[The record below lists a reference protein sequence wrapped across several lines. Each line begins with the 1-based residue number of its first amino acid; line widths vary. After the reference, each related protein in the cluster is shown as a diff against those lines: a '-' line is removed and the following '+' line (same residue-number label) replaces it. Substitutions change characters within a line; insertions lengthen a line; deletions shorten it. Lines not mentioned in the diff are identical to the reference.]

1 MMGCPREISELARRR
16 LDERREQCHRRAAVV
31 RNAIAISAPKAL
43 EIEKEIAK
51 TSSMLAKAA
60 LSGGNVAEKVR
71 QIQVFN
77 LKKQQELTDV
87 LMHAGFEGN
96 ALSPSFYC
104 ERCKDTGI
112 IQTKICDCVK
122 KIERELLLERLGASA
137 SQDCTFQDFN
147 LDYYDKNPKNGFSP
161 YEKMSR
167 AFHMCQNFAESFSTA
182 SSSLLLTG
190 GAGLGKT
197 HLSLS
202 IAREVIDKG
211 FDVFYIPFLSLLTR
225 LEVSRFGRNETDYS
239 EYLITPL
246 NCELLILDDL
256 GSEFS
261 SPFGSSILYHIINNR
276 LLYKL
281 PTIINTNL
289 DHTEISRRYGERIGS
304 RLLGCYQVVLF
315 AGEDVRLQKMFKK

>member
-1 MMGCPREISELARRR
+1 MGCPREISDLARRR
-16 LDERREQCHRRAAVV
+16 LDERREQSHQHTAQV
-31 RNAIAISAPKAL
+31 RNAIAVRAPKAL

-60 LSGGNVAEKVR
+60 LSGGDVAEKVR
-71 QIQVFN
+71 QIRIFN

-87 LMHAGFEGN
+87 LMNAGFEGD

-104 ERCKDTGI
+104 QRCKDTGI
-112 IQTKICDCVK
+112 FQTKPCDCVK
-122 KIERELLLERLGASA
+122 KIERELLLDRLGASTI
-137 SQDCTFQDFN
+137 QDCTFLGFN
-147 LDYYDKNPKNGFSP
+147 LDYYDKKIKNGFSP

-167 AFHMCQNFAESFSTA
+167 AFQMCKSYAESFSLT
-182 SSSLLLTG
+182 SHSLLLSG
-190 GAGLGKT
+190 GPGLGKT

-202 IAREVIDKG
+202 IAREVIEKG

-225 LEVSRFGRNETDYS
+225 LETSRFGKNETDYS
-239 EYLITPL
+239 DYLVAPL
-246 NCELLILDDL
+246 NCELLVLDDL

-276 LLYKL
+276 LLFGL

-289 DHTEISRRYGERIGS
+289 DHTDISRRYGERIES

-315 AGEDVRLQKMFKK
+315 AGEDIRIQKMFEK